1 MNKPVVNRRA
11 VKVRVVDRPVVTR
24 KRSLRPA
31 LFGVLALAL
40 LLAAWESYRSWIGP
54 WLGTEREVGKVF
66 GFKLLPRAND
76 LAMPSVFDMGREF
89 GKPQVRGSSTNVFE
103 AVVEGT
109 FNSLKLAVAALILG
123 TLIGV
128 GAAILMARFKVVQ
141 RGLMPYL
148 VISQTIPLIAL
159 APLTVT
165 WGGEISL
172 FGFEWQ
178 KWTSA
183 LVLGA
188 FLSFFP
194 IAVGALRG
202 FNSPEPA
209 ALELMDSYASSWWST
224 WRKLRLPAAIPYLAP
239 AMRLAGSA
247 AVFGVVV
254 SELSVGLTDGVGYL
268 ILAYMQEGTSRPAKV
283 FTAVAGTVVLGLLM
297 AALINAVD
305 RYFTRNRPQEEF
317 S

>member
-1 MNKPVVNRRA
+1 MNKRVVNRPF
-11 VKVRVVDRPVVTR
+11 VK
-24 KRSLRPA
+24 KLRPA
-31 LFGVLALAL
+31 FFGVLALTL
-40 LLAAWESYRSWIGP
+40 LLAAWESYRNWIGP
-54 WLGTEREVGKVF
+54 WLGTERDVGKVF
-66 GFKLLPRAND
+66 GYKLLPRAND

-123 TLIGV
+123 TLIGI
-128 GAAILMARFKVVQ
+128 GAAILMARFRVVQ

-165 WGGEISL
+165 WGGEISF
-172 FGFEWQ
+172 FGFEWE

-224 WRKLRLPAAIPYLAP
+224 WRRLRLPAAVPYLAP

-254 SELSVGLTDGVGYL
+254 SELSVGLTNGVGYL
-268 ILAYMQEGTSRPAKV
+268 ILAYLQEGTSRPAKV
-283 FTAVAGTVVLGLLM
+283 FTAVAGTVVLGLAM

-305 RYFTRNRPQEEF
+305 RYFTRNRPTEEY

>member
-40 LLAAWESYRSWIGP
+40 LLAAWESYRNWIGP

>member
-1 MNKPVVNRRA
+1 MK
-11 VKVRVVDRPVVTR
+11 RPR
-24 KRSLRPA
+24 LRPFV
-31 LFGVLALAL
+31 FGLGALAL
-40 LLAAWESYRSWIGP
+40 LLTAWEIYRNWIGP
-54 WLGTEREVGKVF
+54 WLGTERDVGSVL

-76 LAMPSVFDMGREF
+76 LAMPSVADMAREF
-89 GKPQVRGSSTNVFE
+89 GEPQVRGSSTSVLE
-103 AVVEGT
+103 AVAEGT
-109 FNSLKLAVAALILG
+109 LNSLKLAIGALALG
-123 TLIGV
+123 TIVGIGS
-128 GAAILMARFKVVQ
+128 AILMARFRVVQ

-148 VISQTIPLIAL
+148 VVSQTIPLIAL

-165 WGGEISL
+165 WGGQLSI

-202 FNSPEPA
+202 FNSPDPA
-209 ALELMDSYASSWWST
+209 ALELMDSYAASWWST
-224 WRKLRLPAAIPYLAP
+224 WRKLRLPAALPYLTP

-268 ILAYMQEGTSRPAKV
+268 ILAYLQEGTSRPAKV

-297 AALINAVD
+297 AALINAAD
-305 RYFTRNRPQEEF
+305 RYLMRSRPPQEI

>member
-1 MNKPVVNRRA
+1 M
-11 VKVRVVDRPVVTR
+11 
-24 KRSLRPA
+24 
-31 LFGVLALAL
+31 FGVLALGL
-40 LLAAWESYRSWIGP
+40 LLAVWESYRNWIGP
-54 WLGTEREVGKVF
+54 WLGTERDVGKVL

-76 LAMPSVFDMGREF
+76 LAMPSVFDMAREF
-89 GKPQVRGSSTNVFE
+89 GRPQVRGSSTNVFE
-103 AVVEGT
+103 AVAQAT
-109 FNSLKLAVAALILG
+109 FNSLQLAIGALLIG
-123 TLIGV
+123 TFVGV
-128 GAAILMARFKVVQ
+128 GAAILMSRFKVVQ

-165 WGGEISL
+165 WGGQLSL
-172 FGFEWQ
+172 FGFQWQ

-202 FNSPEPA
+202 FNSPPPA
-209 ALELMDSYASSWWST
+209 ALELMDSYAASWWST
-224 WRKLRLPAAIPYLAP
+224 WRKLRLPAAIPYLTP

-254 SELSVGLTDGVGYL
+254 SEISVGLTDGVGYL

-283 FTAVAGTVVLGLLM
+283 FTAVAGTVVLGLAM
-297 AALINAVD
+297 AAVINAAD
-305 RYFTRNRPQEEF
+305 RYFTRHRPPEEF
-317 S
+317 A

>member
-1 MNKPVVNRRA
+1 MNRFVLGLKRL
-11 VKVRVVDRPVVTR
+11 RPVG
-24 KRSLRPA
+24 
-31 LFGVLALAL
+31 FGVLSLAL
-40 LLAAWESYRSWIGP
+40 LLAAWESYRNWIGP
-54 WLGTEREVGKVF
+54 SLDTEREVGEVL

-76 LAMPSVFDMGREF
+76 LAMPSIFDMGREF
-89 GKPQVRGSSTNVFE
+89 GEPEVRGSSTSVFE
-103 AVVEGT
+103 AVAEGT

-123 TLIGV
+123 AIVGI
-128 GAAILMARFKVVQ
+128 GAAIVMARFRVVQ

-165 WGGEISL
+165 WGGEISI

-202 FNSPEPA
+202 FNSPDPA

-239 AMRLAGSA
+239 AMRLAGGA

-268 ILAYMQEGTSRPAKV
+268 ILAYLQEGTSRPAKV

-297 AALINAVD
+297 AILINAAD
-305 RYFTRNRPQEEF
+305 RYFTRNRPPEEF

>member
-1 MNKPVVNRRA
+1 MKI
-11 VKVRVVDRPVVTR
+11 
-24 KRSLRPA
+24 RSLRPLA
-31 LFGVLALAL
+31 FGVLALAL
-40 LLAAWESYRSWIGP
+40 LLAAWEAYRNWVGP
-54 WLGTEREVGKVF
+54 WLGTERDVGKVL

-89 GKPQVRGSSTNVFE
+89 GKPEIRGSSTSVFE
-103 AVVEGT
+103 AVVAHT

-123 TLIGV
+123 TIVGI
-128 GAAILMARFKVVQ
+128 GAAILMARFRVVQ

-165 WGGEISL
+165 WGGQLNI

-202 FNSPEPA
+202 FNSPDPA
-209 ALELMDSYASSWWST
+209 SLELMDSYAASWWST
-224 WRKLRLPAAIPYLAP
+224 WRKLRLPAAMPYLAP

-247 AVFGVVV
+247 AVFGVIV
-254 SELSVGLTDGVGYL
+254 SELSVGLTNGVGYL
-268 ILAYMQEGTSRPAKV
+268 ILAYLQEGTSRPAKV

-297 AALINAVD
+297 ATLINTAD
-305 RYFTRNRPQEEF
+305 RYITRNRPRGEF

>member
-1 MNKPVVNRRA
+1 M
-11 VKVRVVDRPVVTR
+11 KVQVL
-24 KRSLRPA
+24 KIRSLRPLA
-31 LFGVLALAL
+31 FGVLALAL
-40 LLAAWESYRSWIGP
+40 LLAAWESYRNWIGP
-54 WLGTEREVGKVF
+54 WLGTEREVGKVL

-89 GKPQVRGSSTNVFE
+89 SKPQVRGSSTNVFE
-103 AVVEGT
+103 AVLEGT

-123 TLIGV
+123 TLIGI

-165 WGGEISL
+165 WGGEISIL
-172 FGFEWQ
+172 GFEWQ

-202 FNSPEPA
+202 FNSPDPA
-209 ALELMDSYASSWWST
+209 AVELMDSYASSWWST
-224 WRKLRLPAAIPYLAP
+224 WRKLRLPASIPYLAP

-268 ILAYMQEGTSRPAKV
+268 ILAYLQEGTSRPAKV

-297 AALINAVD
+297 AALINAAD
-305 RYFTRNRPQEEF
+305 RFFTRNRPQEEF

>member
-1 MNKPVVNRRA
+1 M
-11 VKVRVVDRPVVTR
+11 
-24 KRSLRPA
+24 
-31 LFGVLALAL
+31 LALAL
-40 LLAAWESYRSWIGP
+40 LLAAWESYRNWIGP
-54 WLGTEREVGKVF
+54 WLGTERDVGKVL

-89 GKPQVRGSSTNVFE
+89 GKPQVRGSSTSVFE

-109 FNSLKLAVAALILG
+109 FNSLKLAVLALILG
-123 TLIGV
+123 TLIGI

-165 WGGEISL
+165 WGGEISI

-202 FNSPEPA
+202 FNSPDPA

-224 WRKLRLPAAIPYLAP
+224 WRKLRLPASIPYLAP

-268 ILAYMQEGTSRPAKV
+268 ILAYLQEGTSRPAKV

-297 AALINAVD
+297 ASLINAAD
-305 RYFTRNRPQEEF
+305 RFFTRNRPQEEF

>member
-1 MNKPVVNRRA
+1 MKG
-11 VKVRVVDRPVVTR
+11 VKR
-24 KRSLRPA
+24 KGSLRP
-31 LFGVLALAL
+31 LIFGVLALAL
-40 LLAAWESYRSWIGP
+40 LLAAWESYRNWIGP
-54 WLGTEREVGKVF
+54 WLGTEREVGKVL

-89 GKPQVRGSSTNVFE
+89 GKPQVRGSSTSVFQ
-103 AVVEGT
+103 AVAEGT
-109 FNSLKLAVAALILG
+109 FNSLKLAVAALVLG
-123 TLIGV
+123 TIVGI

-165 WGGEISL
+165 WGGEISF

-202 FNSPEPA
+202 FNSPDPA

-224 WRKLRLPAAIPYLAP
+224 WRKLRLPAAVPYLAP

-254 SELSVGLTDGVGYL
+254 SELSVGLTNGVGYL
-268 ILAYMQEGTSRPAKV
+268 ILSYMQEGTSRPAKV
-283 FTAVAGTVVLGLLM
+283 FTAVAGTIVLGLLM
-297 AALINAVD
+297 AAIINAVD
-305 RYFTRNRPQEEF
+305 RYLTRNRPQEEL

>member
-1 MNKPVVNRRA
+1 MKNPVA
-11 VKVRVVDRPVVTR
+11 KGVKRVKR
-24 KRSLRPA
+24 KRSLRP
-31 LFGVLALAL
+31 LVFGVLALAL
-40 LLAAWESYRSWIGP
+40 LLAAWESYRNWIGP
-54 WLGTEREVGKVF
+54 WLDTERDVGKVL

-89 GKPQVRGSSTNVFE
+89 GKPQVRGSSTSVFE
-103 AVVEGT
+103 AVAEGT
-109 FNSLKLAVAALILG
+109 FNSLKLAVAALVLG
-123 TLIGV
+123 TIVGI

-165 WGGEISL
+165 WGGQLSI

-202 FNSPEPA
+202 FNSPQPA
-209 ALELMDSYASSWWST
+209 ALELMDSYASSWWNT
-224 WRKLRLPAAIPYLAP
+224 WRKLRLPAAVPYVAP

-247 AVFGVVV
+247 AVFGVIV
-254 SELSVGLTDGVGYL
+254 SELSVGLTNGVGYL
-268 ILAYMQEGTSRPAKV
+268 ILSYMQEGTSRPAKV

-297 AALINAVD
+297 AAIINAVD
-305 RYFTRNRPQEEF
+305 RYFTRNRPSEEP

>member
-1 MNKPVVNRRA
+1 MKRRS
-11 VKVRVVDRPVVTR
+11 VRPFI
-24 KRSLRPA
+24 
-31 LFGVLALAL
+31 FGVLALGL
-40 LLAAWESYRSWIGP
+40 LLAVWESYRNWIGP
-54 WLGTEREVGKVF
+54 WLGTERDVGKVL

-76 LAMPSVFDMGREF
+76 LAMPSVFDMAREF
-89 GKPQVRGSSTNVFE
+89 GRPQVRGSSTNVFE
-103 AVVEGT
+103 AVAQAT
-109 FNSLKLAVAALILG
+109 FNSLQLAIGALLIG
-123 TLIGV
+123 TFVGV
-128 GAAILMARFKVVQ
+128 GAAILMSRFKVVQ

-165 WGGEISL
+165 WGGQLSL
-172 FGFEWQ
+172 FGFQWQ

-202 FNSPEPA
+202 FNSPPPA
-209 ALELMDSYASSWWST
+209 ALELMDSYAASWWST
-224 WRKLRLPAAIPYLAP
+224 WRKLRLPAAIPYLTP

-254 SELSVGLTDGVGYL
+254 SEISVGLTDGVGYL

-283 FTAVAGTVVLGLLM
+283 FTAVAGTVVLGLAM
-297 AALINAVD
+297 AAVINAAD
-305 RYFTRNRPQEEF
+305 RYFTRHRPPEEF
-317 S
+317 A

>member
-1 MNKPVVNRRA
+1 MNKRVVN
-11 VKVRVVDRPVVTR
+11 KRVVNKRVVR
-24 KRSLRPA
+24 IGRLRPFA
-31 LFGVLALAL
+31 FGVLALAL
-40 LLAAWESYRSWIGP
+40 LLAAWEAYRNWVGP
-54 WLGTEREVGKVF
+54 WLGTERDVGKVL

-89 GKPQVRGSSTNVFE
+89 GKPEIRGSSTSVFE
-103 AVVEGT
+103 AVVAHT

-123 TLIGV
+123 TIVGI
-128 GAAILMARFKVVQ
+128 GAAILMARFRVVQ

-165 WGGEISL
+165 WGGEISI

-202 FNSPEPA
+202 FNSPDPA
-209 ALELMDSYASSWWST
+209 SLELMDSYAASWWST

-247 AVFGVVV
+247 AVFGVIV
-254 SELSVGLTDGVGYL
+254 SELSGGLTNGVGYL
-268 ILAYMQEGTSRPAKV
+268 ILAYLQEGTSRPAKV

-297 AALINAVD
+297 ATLINAAD
-305 RYFTRNRPQEEF
+305 RYFTRNRPRGEF

>member
-1 MNKPVVNRRA
+1 MR
-11 VKVRVVDRPVVTR
+11 VRVL
-24 KRSLRPA
+24 KIRSLRPLA
-31 LFGVLALAL
+31 FGVLALAL
-40 LLAAWESYRSWIGP
+40 LLAAWESYRNWIGP
-54 WLGTEREVGKVF
+54 WLGTEREVGKVL

-123 TLIGV
+123 TLIGI

-165 WGGEISL
+165 WGGEISIL
-172 FGFEWQ
+172 GFEWQ

-202 FNSPEPA
+202 FNSPDPA
-209 ALELMDSYASSWWST
+209 AVELMDSYASSWWST
-224 WRKLRLPAAIPYLAP
+224 WRKLRLPASIPYLAP

-268 ILAYMQEGTSRPAKV
+268 ILAYLQEGTSRPAKV

-297 AALINAVD
+297 AALINAAD
-305 RYFTRNRPQEEF
+305 RFFTRNRPQEEF

>member
-1 MNKPVVNRRA
+1 MNKPVVN
-11 VKVRVVDRPVVTR
+11 KPVVNKPVVKLR
-24 KRSLRPA
+24 RLRPA
-31 LFGVLALAL
+31 AFGVLALVL
-40 LLAAWESYRSWIGP
+40 LLAVWESYRNWIGP

-89 GKPQVRGSSTNVFE
+89 GKPQIRGSSTDVFQAVAE
-103 AVVEGT
+103 AT
-109 FNSLKLAVAALILG
+109 FNSLKLAVAALVLG
-123 TLIGV
+123 TIIGI

-148 VISQTIPLIAL
+148 VMSQTIPLIAL

-165 WGGEISL
+165 WGGQLSI

-224 WRKLRLPAAIPYLAP
+224 WRKLRLPAAVPYLAP

-247 AVFGVVV
+247 AVFGVIV
-254 SELSVGLTDGVGYL
+254 SELSVGLTNGVGYL
-268 ILAYMQEGTSRPAKV
+268 ILSYMQEATSRPAKV

-297 AALINAVD
+297 AVIINAVD
-305 RYFTRNRPQEEF
+305 RYFTRNRPAEEF

>member
-1 MNKPVVNRRA
+1 M
-11 VKVRVVDRPVVTR
+11 
-24 KRSLRPA
+24 
-31 LFGVLALAL
+31 LALAL
-40 LLAAWESYRSWIGP
+40 LLAAWEAYRNWVGP
-54 WLGTEREVGKVF
+54 WLGTERDVGKVL

-89 GKPQVRGSSTNVFE
+89 GKPEIRGSSTSVFE
-103 AVVEGT
+103 AVVEHT

-123 TLIGV
+123 TIVGI
-128 GAAILMARFKVVQ
+128 GAAILMARFRVVQ

-165 WGGEISL
+165 WGGQLNI

-202 FNSPEPA
+202 FNSPDPA
-209 ALELMDSYASSWWST
+209 SLELMDSYAASWWST
-224 WRKLRLPAAIPYLAP
+224 WRKLRLPAAMPYLAP

-247 AVFGVVV
+247 AVFGVIV
-254 SELSVGLTDGVGYL
+254 SELSVGLTNGVGYL
-268 ILAYMQEGTSRPAKV
+268 ILAYLQEGTSRPAKV

-297 AALINAVD
+297 ATLINAAD
-305 RYFTRNRPQEEF
+305 RYITRNRPRGEF

>member
-1 MNKPVVNRRA
+1 M
-11 VKVRVVDRPVVTR
+11 
-24 KRSLRPA
+24 
-31 LFGVLALAL
+31 
-40 LLAAWESYRSWIGP
+40 LLAAWESYRNWIGP
-54 WLGTEREVGKVF
+54 WLGTERDVGKVF

-89 GKPQVRGSSTNVFE
+89 GKPEVRGSSTNVFE
-103 AVVEGT
+103 AVAEGT
-109 FNSLKLAVAALILG
+109 FNSLKLAVGALILG
-123 TLIGV
+123 TLVGI
-128 GAAILMARFKVVQ
+128 GAAILMARFRVVQ

-148 VISQTIPLIAL
+148 VVSQTIPLIAL

-165 WGGEISL
+165 WGGEISIL
-172 FGFEWQ
+172 GFEWQ

-202 FNSPEPA
+202 FNSPDPA
-209 ALELMDSYASSWWST
+209 ALELMDSYAASWWST

-268 ILAYMQEGTSRPAKV
+268 ILAYLQEGTSRPAKV

-297 AALINAVD
+297 AALINAAD
-305 RYFTRNRPQEEF
+305 RYFTRNRPRGEF

>member
-1 MNKPVVNRRA
+1 MKL
-11 VKVRVVDRPVVTR
+11 
-24 KRSLRPA
+24 RSLRPA
-31 LFGVLALAL
+31 AFGILALAL
-40 LLAAWESYRSWIGP
+40 LLAAWESYRNWFGP
-54 WLGTEREVGKVF
+54 WLGTKREVGKVL

-103 AVVEGT
+103 AVLEGT
-109 FNSLKLAVAALILG
+109 FNSLKLAVVALILG
-123 TLIGV
+123 TLIGI
-128 GAAILMARFKVVQ
+128 GAAILMSRFKVVQ

-165 WGGEISL
+165 WGGEISIL
-172 FGFEWQ
+172 GFEWQ

-202 FNSPEPA
+202 FNSPDPA

-268 ILAYMQEGTSRPAKV
+268 ILAYLQEGTSRPAKV

-297 AALINAVD
+297 AALINAAD
-305 RYFTRNRPQEEF
+305 RFFTRNRPQEEF

>member
-1 MNKPVVNRRA
+1 VKGSVVRR
-11 VKVRVVDRPVVTR
+11 V
-24 KRSLRPA
+24 RPA

-40 LLAAWESYRSWIGP
+40 LLAAWESYRNWIGP
-54 WLGTEREVGKVF
+54 WLGTERDVGKVF
-66 GFKLLPRAND
+66 GYKLLPRAND

-103 AVVEGT
+103 AVVAGT

-123 TLIGV
+123 TLIGI

-165 WGGEISL
+165 WGGEITF
-172 FGFEWQ
+172 FGFEWE

-224 WRKLRLPAAIPYLAP
+224 WRRLRLPAAIPYLAP

-254 SELSVGLTDGVGYL
+254 SELSVGLTNGVGYL
-268 ILAYMQEGTSRPAKV
+268 ILAYLQEGTSRPAKV
-283 FTAVAGTVVLGLLM
+283 FTAVAGTVVLGLAM

-305 RYFTRNRPQEEF
+305 RYFTRNRPTEEY

>member
-1 MNKPVVNRRA
+1 M
-11 VKVRVVDRPVVTR
+11 KVRVVTA
-24 KRSLRPA
+24 KLRPFA
-31 LFGVLALAL
+31 FGVLALAL
-40 LLAAWESYRSWIGP
+40 LLAAWESYRNWIGP
-54 WLGTEREVGKVF
+54 WLGTERDVGKVF
-66 GFKLLPRAND
+66 GYKLLPRAND
-76 LAMPSVFDMGREF
+76 LAMPSVLDMGREF

-109 FNSLKLAVAALILG
+109 FNSLKLAVAALVLG
-123 TLIGV
+123 TLIGI

-165 WGGEISL
+165 WGGEISF
-172 FGFEWQ
+172 FGFEWE

-224 WRKLRLPAAIPYLAP
+224 WRRLRLPAAVPYLAP

-254 SELSVGLTDGVGYL
+254 SELSVGLTNGVGYL
-268 ILAYMQEGTSRPAKV
+268 ILAYLQEGTSRPAKV
-283 FTAVAGTVVLGLLM
+283 FTAVAGTVVLGLAM

-305 RYFTRNRPQEEF
+305 RYFTRNRPTEEY

>member
-1 MNKPVVNRRA
+1 MKLPVVKLPVVNKPVVRR
-11 VKVRVVDRPVVTR
+11 K
-24 KRSLRPA
+24 SLRPIF
-31 LFGVLALAL
+31 FGVLSLAL
-40 LLAAWESYRSWIGP
+40 LLSAWEAYRNWIGP
-54 WLGTEREVGKVF
+54 WLGTEREVGRVA

-89 GKPQVRGSSTNVFE
+89 GKPVIRGSSTSVFE
-103 AVVEGT
+103 AVAEGT
-109 FNSLKLAVAALILG
+109 FNSLKLAVGALILG
-123 TLIGV
+123 TLVGIGV
-128 GAAILMARFKVVQ
+128 AILMARFRVVQ

-165 WGGEISL
+165 WGGEISI

-202 FNSPEPA
+202 FNSPDPA
-209 ALELMDSYASSWWST
+209 SLELMDSYAASWWST
-224 WRKLRLPAAIPYLAP
+224 WRKLRLPAAVPYLAP

-254 SELSVGLTDGVGYL
+254 SELSVGLTNGVGYL
-268 ILAYMQEGTSRPAKV
+268 ILAYLSEGTSRPAKV
-283 FTAVAGTVVLGLLM
+283 FTAVAGTIVLGLLM
-297 AALINAVD
+297 AILITAAD
-305 RYFTRNRPQEEF
+305 RYFTRNRPPEEF